1 MHDGADEA
9 AVGGE
14 EGGGGAHHRVEV
26 GDVVDGH
33 RADHGVDG
41 TGIGEREEG
50 GLVGGVGDAE
60 VDVEAGGLGVGA
72 GYVDEARGDVGGDD
86 AGAGAGHLT
95 RELAVAAGQLDDALT
110 GLEREETHL
119 RGGDE
124 DAMEVVAFGAD
135 VAVPEAG
142 VGLPDASDLGGIGS
156 RRSGGHLGVGRRG
169 VVLHEGLHLA
179 GVLGRLEQADE
190 VERHVDAGGD
200 AGGGDDVAVVHPA
213 ALLDDLDVAAEVAQ
227 LLLGAPVRGGAL
239 ALEEAGAVAGAWRR
253 CRRT

>member
-1 MHDGADEA
+1 MSWMAI
-9 AVGGE
+9 VQTGG
-14 EGGGGAHHRVEV
+14 VN
-26 GDVVDGH
+26 
-33 RADHGVDG
+33 G

-110 GLEREETHL
+110 GLEREKTPL

-124 DAMEVVAFGAD
+124 HAMEVVAFGAD
-135 VAVPEAG
+135 VVVPEASVG
-142 VGLPDASDLGGIGS
+142 VPDASDL
-156 RRSGGHLGVGRRG
+156 RRDRESSGGHLGVGRRG
-169 VVLHEGLHLA
+169 VVLHEVLDLA
-179 GVLGRLEQADE
+179 GFLGAFELADE

-200 AGGGDDVAVVHPA
+200 ARGGDDVAVVHPA
-213 ALLDDLDVAAEVAQ
+213 LAVDDLDVAAEVAQ

-239 ALEEAGAVAGAWRR
+239 ALEEAGARGAAWRP